1 MTPSR
6 VTFYDGAI
14 FEVIMKKTLRPFATK
29 LTEETLSRL
38 DALAQKTRIPKS
50 RLLEQAIGLLSEHY
64 RQIDSD
70 LVLAQKIR
78 EGDRLQPV

>member
-1 MTPSR
+1 
-6 VTFYDGAI
+6 
-14 FEVIMKKTLRPFATK
+14 MKKTLRPFATK

>member
-1 MTPSR
+1 MMRT
-6 VTFYDGAI
+6 A
-14 FEVIMKKTLRPFATK
+14 MKKTLKPFATK

-38 DALAQKTRIPKS
+38 DTLAQKTRIPKS
-50 RLLEQAIGLLSEHY
+50 RLLEQAIGLLAEHY